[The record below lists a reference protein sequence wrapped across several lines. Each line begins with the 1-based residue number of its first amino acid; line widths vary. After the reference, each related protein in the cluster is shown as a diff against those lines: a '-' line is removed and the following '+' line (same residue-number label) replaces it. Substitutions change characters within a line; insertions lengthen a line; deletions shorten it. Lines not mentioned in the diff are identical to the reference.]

1 MSAPSPTKVD
11 LIYTVAPVGP
21 VSLAALVAA
30 MGAATL
36 PTSDLL
42 NIGVSLINDTTSAV
56 GGNAQRDLQFSLLPP
71 FVPLTAASAPGTFQ
85 GSLIS
90 SSANDSRG
98 GSGCTAFRI
107 NYTDQDGQPQYE
119 IVVPTG
125 TTPVNLT
132 SKTKV
137 TITGI
142 VPLTGT
148 PDGIIYVY
156 SGLMGTGLFIASL
169 VNNFQGSILSSS
181 SADSASGVG
190 ARQVRITYM
199 DKNGGGPFT
208 EDVTLN
214 GTTPVNLTNV
224 NHATIINMQLLD
236 VGATGSSCGIISIMS
251 GLNGTGALSG
261 FLGQSFFQFFPQKTV
276 VAPAIV
282 PPSEFG
288 QTQVVPLGGSPTQY
302 AQLGTGVQ
310 GTPTNVAP
318 GSPSNAGSVVAADIG
333 APFRGIYTQILGAAL
348 VSQVTASEPAF
359 S

>member
-21 VSLAALVAA
+21 VSLAALVSAMSAA
-30 MGAATL
+30 IL

-42 NIGVSLINDTTSAV
+42 NIGVSLISDTTSAV

-71 FVPLTAASAPGTFQ
+71 FVALTPASAPGTFQ
-85 GSLIS
+85 GSLVS
-90 SSANDSRG
+90 SSPNDAKG
-98 GSGCTAFRI
+98 GSGCSAFRI

-119 IVVPTG
+119 IVIPTG
-125 TTPVNLT
+125 TTPVNLS

-137 TITGI
+137 TITSI

-156 SGLMGTGLFIASL
+156 SGLSGTGLFIASL
-169 VNNFQGSILSSS
+169 IGNFQGSILSSN
-181 SADSASGVG
+181 AQDAAGGVG
-190 ARQVRITYM
+190 ARTVRITYT
-199 DKNGGGPFT
+199 DKLGAGPFT
-208 EDVTLN
+208 ENVTLN
-214 GTTPVNLTNV
+214 GTTPVNLTNL
-224 NHATIINMQLLD
+224 NHATITNMELVD
-236 VGATGSSCGIISIMS
+236 VGAFGSSCGIISIMS
-251 GLNGTGALSG
+251 GLNGTGGLSG
-261 FLGQSFFQFFPQKTV
+261 FLGQSFFQFFPQQTV

-282 PPSEFG
+282 PPSEYG
-288 QTQVVPLGGSPTQY
+288 QTQVIPLGGSPTQY
-302 AQLGTGVQ
+302 AQLGTGAQ